1 VSIKAQAMKP
11 DTCSFASIK
20 LSPGCGSR
28 PYEET
33 ALAHVPF
40 DFVVGEM
47 LLPAGLYEVQP
58 SSLLGML
65 KLRRAGSDSQPVL
78 VPAVNL
84 DQAPRPIPDK
94 LLFYCQQNLY
104 FLAHAFTEPN

>member
-1 VSIKAQAMKP
+1 MGSNMQLTKP

-20 LSPGCGSR
+20 VVRSTGR
-28 PYEET
+28 RERT
-33 ALAHVPF
+33 ALVEVPF
-40 DFVVGEM
+40 DFVVGEV
-47 LLPAGLYEVQP
+47 LLPAGLYEVSP

-65 KLRRAGSDSQPVL
+65 KLRRAGTDSQPML

-84 DQAPRPIPDK
+84 DQEQRSIPDK
-94 LLFYCQQNLY
+94 LLFYCQEDLY